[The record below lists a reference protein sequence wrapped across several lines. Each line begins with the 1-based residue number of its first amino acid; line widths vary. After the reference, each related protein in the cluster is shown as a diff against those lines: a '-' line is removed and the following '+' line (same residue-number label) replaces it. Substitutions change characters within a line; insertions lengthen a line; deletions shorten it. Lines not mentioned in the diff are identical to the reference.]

1 MICTSG
7 LKLLACVCI
16 LFYAFQAAAQLRVSH
31 DSPETVAA
39 LIRNLDDPNGKG
51 KPSDIRALTQIRPIT
66 ISISRALGRA
76 LKDKSQEVR
85 SEAAFAFTKIGPA
98 AGAALPDLLEAITN
112 KKEVQGIRITLSMVL
127 GGVVLGPDDILT
139 LFSVAQDQLD
149 GEIVRARVITAIGQK
164 GASAKGIVPA
174 LLNIAK
180 TDSSKVV
187 QVTAWGAIAR
197 IAPESVEAP
206 ENLLRFVKDKSN
218 RELTNI
224 AIFSLIENGHGERA
238 VPFLID
244 YLKSDDPGQ
253 RWIATFALG
262 FVGPAAKEAVPA
274 LLRVLKD
281 PGLKEPTIISL
292 GRIGTAAKDAVS
304 DLKEIAAT
312 DSSAQ
317 SRKLAA
323 EAVEKILAGH
333 IQ

>member
-16 LFYAFQAAAQLRVSH
+16 LFHACPAAAQLRVSH

-51 KPSDIRALTQIRPIT
+51 KQSDIRALTEIRPIT

-139 LFSVAQDQLD
+139 LLSVAQDQLD
-149 GEIVRARVITAIGQK
+149 DEIVRARVMTAIGQK

-180 TDSSKVV
+180 KDSSKVV
-187 QVTAWGAIAR
+187 QVAAWGAIAK
-197 IAPESVEAP
+197 IEPGNGEAP
-206 ENLLRFVKDKSN
+206 EMLLKFAKDETDRDLSN
-218 RELTNI
+218 F
-224 AIFSLIENGHGERA
+224 AIMTLIESGRGERL

-244 YLKSDDPGQ
+244 RLTSMDPGQ
-253 RWIATFALG
+253 RWYATASLGLIGPPAKAAVPALVQALKDPG
-262 FVGPAAKEAVPA
+262 LKGNAIISLGKIGPAAKEA
-274 LLRVLKD
+274 
-281 PGLKEPTIISL
+281 IF
-292 GRIGTAAKDAVS
+292 
-304 DLKEIAAT
+304 DLKEIAAS
-312 DSSAQ
+312 DPDPRL
-317 SRKLAA
+317 RKLAA

-333 IQ
+333 KQ